1 MSVKNTST
9 CMDVNVKVLDTERNA
24 SRYASNT
31 EKQLVL
37 MSSKG
42 NGKYSQGIENIW
54 LRNSLQ
60 RILK

>member
-1 MSVKNTST
+1 
-9 CMDVNVKVLDTERNA
+9 MDENVKVLDTERNA
-24 SRYASNT
+24 SRRASNT

-37 MSSKG
+37 ISSKG
-42 NGKYSQGIENIW
+42 HGKYSQGIENIW

>member
-42 NGKYSQGIENIW
+42 NGKYSQGIENI
-54 LRNSLQ
+54 
-60 RILK
+60 